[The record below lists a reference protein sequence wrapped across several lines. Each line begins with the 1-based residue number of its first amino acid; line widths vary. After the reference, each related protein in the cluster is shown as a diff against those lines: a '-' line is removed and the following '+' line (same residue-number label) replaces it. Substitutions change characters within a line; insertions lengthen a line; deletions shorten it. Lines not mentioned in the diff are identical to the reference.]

1 LFFEAELEEADDDD
15 ACDREEDEGDPLG
28 ACVEEAFE
36 INRVEVA
43 AMAGFFGGL
52 SRSGVCCN

>member
-1 LFFEAELEEADDDD
+1 MKLEEADDDD